1 MNNVAMIGNLGKD
14 PEIRYTGSGIAVAK
28 FSLAVQRPFK
38 NKQTNEYETDWFN
51 CTAFR
56 KTAELIADSFSKGS
70 KIAFIGRVQNNN
82 YTKDDGTKVYR
93 DVILVENLTFIEPKS
108 ANNQNSQKNNGY
120 KNNNQNNDDP
130 FDRNNDSIDISDD
143 DLPF

>member
-14 PEIRYTGSGIAVAK
+14 PEIRYTQSGIAVVN
-28 FSLAVQRPFK
+28 FSIAVQRPFK

-70 KIAFIGRVQNNN
+70 KIAFVGRVQNNN

-108 ANNQNSQKNNGY
+108 ANKQNNHQNNHQ
-120 KNNNQNNDDP
+120 NNNSNFSDDP
-130 FDRNNDSIDISDD
+130 FDGNNDSIDISDD

>member
-14 PEIRYTGSGIAVAK
+14 PEIRYTGSGIAVAN
-28 FSLAVQRPFK
+28 FSIAVQRPFK

-56 KTAELIADSFSKGS
+56 KTAELVAGSFSKGS

-108 ANNQNSQKNNGY
+108 ANNQNSQQNNGY

-130 FDRNNDSIDISDD
+130 FDSNNDSIDISDS
-143 DLPF
+143 LPF

>member
-14 PEIRYTGSGIAVAK
+14 PEIRYTGSGIAVAN
-28 FSLAVQRPFK
+28 FSIAVQRPFK

-108 ANNQNSQKNNGY
+108 ANNQNSQQNNGY

-130 FDRNNDSIDISDD
+130 FDSNNDSIDISDD
-143 DLPF
+143 FLPF

>member
-1 MNNVAMIGNLGKD
+1 MNNLSMIGNLGKD
-14 PEIRYTGSGIAVAK
+14 PEIRYTQSGIAVVN
-28 FSLAVQRPFK
+28 FSIAVQRPFK

-51 CTAFR
+51 CTAFK
-56 KTAELIADSFSKGS
+56 KTAELIADSFTKGS
-70 KIAFIGRVQNNN
+70 KIAFSGRVQNNN

-108 ANNQNSQKNNGY
+108 ANNQNKTQSNSY
-120 KNNNQNNDDP
+120 KNSNQNDDP
-130 FDRNNDSIDISDD
+130 FAGNNDSIDITDD

>member
-1 MNNVAMIGNLGKD
+1 MNNLSMIGNLGKD
-14 PEIRYTGSGIAVAK
+14 PELRYTGSGIAVVN
-28 FSLAVQRPFK
+28 FSIAVQRPFK

-70 KIAFIGRVQNNN
+70 KIAFVGRVQNNN

-93 DVILVENLTFIEPKS
+93 DVILVENLTFIEPKEKK
-108 ANNQNSQKNNGY
+108 NNQPKNNY
-120 KNNNQNNDDP
+120 NNGNYNSDS
-130 FDRNNDSIDISDD
+130 FSGNNDSIEIDD
-143 DLPF
+143 QDLPF